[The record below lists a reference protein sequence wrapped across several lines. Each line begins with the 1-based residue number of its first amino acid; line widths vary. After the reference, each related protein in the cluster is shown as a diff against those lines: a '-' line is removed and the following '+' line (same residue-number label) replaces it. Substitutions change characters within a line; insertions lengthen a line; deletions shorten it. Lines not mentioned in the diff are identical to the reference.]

1 MLVNS
6 LKLNNY
12 RNYKYKYLNFSPNLN
27 IIIGKNGVGK
37 TNILESLLYVSNT
50 KSFRTLNDQD
60 LIKKGE
66 QYARIE
72 CSNNSNKYKVV
83 ISNTGKKLYFNDV
96 LVKKTSE
103 YIGKLNCVL
112 FKPSDLNL
120 FNDSP
125 RDRRRLLDIEIG
137 KTNKNYLNTLLE
149 YNLLLKDK
157 NKLLKEE
164 KIDLNY
170 LELIEDKMLDKMKII
185 IKCRE
190 NFFEIINK
198 HLNDYYFKI
207 SNQNLDLKVVYKKCS
222 DIDSLKDNL
231 IKSHDKDSFYHYTSF
246 GTHHED
252 YNFLTFNQKIEE
264 VVSQGQM
271 RMILISFK
279 LALMEY
285 IKEKIN
291 DIPILLLDDILSE
304 LDISNKERLLD
315 IIPSDTQVI
324 ITGTDLK
331 GMNIKK
337 NFNLIEIKED
347 LNV

>member
-1 MLVNS
+1 MLVSS

-12 RNYKYKYLNFSPNLN
+12 RNYTNKYINFTPNLN

-50 KSFRTLNDQD
+50 KSFKTLNDLD

-66 QYARIE
+66 EYARIE
-72 CSNNSNKYKVV
+72 CNNNNKYKVV
-83 ISNTGKKLYFNDV
+83 ISQSGKKLYFNDV

-125 RDRRRLLDIEIG
+125 KSRRRLLDIEIG
-137 KTNKNYLNTLLE
+137 KTNKEYLNNLLE

-164 KIDLNY
+164 NIDLNY
-170 LELIEDKMLDKMKII
+170 LSIIEDKMLNKMKII
-185 IKCRE
+185 IKARE
-190 NFFEIINK
+190 DFFLIINK
-198 HLNDYYFKI
+198 YLNDYYFKI
-207 SNQNLDLKVVYKKCS
+207 SNQNINLSVVYKKCS
-222 DIDSLKDNL
+222 DIDDLKENL
-231 IKSHDKDSFYHYTSF
+231 DKSHDKDKLYHYTSF
-246 GTHHED
+246 GVHHED
-252 YNFLTFNQKIEE
+252 YIFLTNNQRIEE

-291 DIPILLLDDILSE
+291 DVPILLLDDILSE
-304 LDISNKERLLD
+304 LDISNKERLLE

-337 NFNLIEIKED
+337 DFNLIEIKED